1 MFSILGE
8 KLTYDTQCLRLT
20 LEMEPLNTI
29 AECKDRKN
37 KHRKIKVDFTYLTAV
52 RQLLLLVQEGFRSAK
67 VVHKLPLQSDTFS
80 AKGKK

>member
-1 MFSILGE
+1 MSKTRFGNGALKNTAEGKDGKKKHTE
-8 KLTYDTQCLRLT
+8 KV
-20 LEMEPLNTI
+20 
-29 AECKDRKN
+29 
-37 KHRKIKVDFTYLTAV
+37 KVNFTYLTAV